1 MTLTRRRWLFFV
13 LAVAIIGVAAASIRA
28 VRERILSAAGWALVS
43 DAPAE
48 PADVIIVAVDAGR
61 AGVLEASDLVHS
73 GISTRVAVFSD
84 APDLVDAELSRRGIP
99 YQNAAERSE
108 RLLRLL
114 GVTSIQRIPR
124 TVAGTVDE
132 GLVLPVWCDQ
142 HQFRSIIVVSTS
154 DHSRR
159 LSRVL
164 RRSMN
169 GRSIRVTVRAARYS
183 AFDRRRWW
191 ATRSGI
197 RTEIVELEK
206 LLLDV
211 LQYPFS

>member
-84 APDLVDAELSRRGIP
+84 ECCGKIRAAASLAWRHVDRADSQNRGW
-99 YQNAAERSE
+99 NR
-108 RLLRLL
+108 
-114 GVTSIQRIPR
+114 G
-124 TVAGTVDE
+124 
-132 GLVLPVWCDQ
+132 
-142 HQFRSIIVVSTS
+142 
-154 DHSRR
+154 
-159 LSRVL
+159 
-164 RRSMN
+164 RRSCTSCLVRPAPISVDHR
-169 GRSIRVTVRAARYS
+169 GEHVRSLAPLEPCASPVHEWAKHQGHGTGGKILGIRSPSMVGDSQRYPNRDCRAREAAARRP
-183 AFDRRRWW
+183 A
-191 ATRSGI
+191 
-197 RTEIVELEK
+197 VPVQLK
-206 LLLDV
+206 
-211 LQYPFS
+211 